1 MRAALQVLRRA
12 PRLRHE
18 STAAAQKTV
27 DDAFLASLEALVT
40 TSQSPDVRKLH
51 GDDESH
57 HAAVP
62 PEVVA
67 FPESTEEVAAILK
80 LCNEQSIAVV
90 PYGAGTSL
98 EGHIQASRGG
108 VCVDVSKLD
117 QMVAEHPED
126 LDCRVQ
132 AGMTRKAVNSAL
144 RHTGLHF
151 PVDPGADATIGGMA
165 ACGASG
171 TTSVRYG
178 TMRENVLGLTAVL
191 ADGTVLETG
200 SRARKS
206 SAGYDVTKLFLGSEG
221 TLGVITEVALRL
233 HPVPM
238 CVEAATARF
247 DSLEEAAD
255 AVQALLLHGVSVARC
270 ELLDATAIDAFN
282 ALSKRNEES
291 CPSLFLEFNGPT
303 SEAVAAHTELALEL
317 CADCGGRDIRRSQ
330 DETER
335 DELWKA
341 RHELYYASCALK
353 TNGRAIVTDACVPVS
368 QLPGL
373 IQATSRDVKEN
384 NVVGPC
390 FGHAGDGN
398 FHCILVY
405 NDDDDEDYLER
416 LKQVNA
422 NLIERTL
429 AAGGTCTGGERGVGS
444 EKGLVGAVDL
454 AAIDTVTLDPSCA
467 STPAGRRPGQGADW
481 RPWRQMPATA
491 TFVLSRLQAAGP
503 LLPPTLLRF
512 FFVTIYYRYQLA
524 RAPAASGNQSPPRLR
539 LLRLLGRGLVP
550 TQTVLRRA
558 RVALEAL
565 DAREPD
571 RVLDRDLC
579 FFFIIHTHP
588 RADAQEV
595 VDT

>member
-12 PRLRHE
+12 PRLRHQ

-27 DDAFLASLEALVT
+27 DDAFLASLEALAT

-178 TMRENVLGLTAVL
+178 TMRDTVLGLTAVL

-206 SAGYDVTKLFLGSEG
+206 SAGYDLTKLFLGSEG

-282 ALSKRNEES
+282 AFSKRNEES

-368 QLPGL
+368 QLPYL

-429 AAGGTCTGGERGVGS
+429 AAGGTCTGEHGVGS
-444 EKGLVGAVDL
+444 GKKAYLLREKGA
-454 AAIDTVTLDPSCA
+454 AAIDAMRSIKAALDPR
-467 STPAGRRPGQGADW
+467 GVMNPGKVFD
-481 RPWRQMPATA
+481 
-491 TFVLSRLQAAGP
+491 
-503 LLPPTLLRF
+503 
-512 FFVTIYYRYQLA
+512 
-524 RAPAASGNQSPPRLR
+524 
-539 LLRLLGRGLVP
+539 
-550 TQTVLRRA
+550 
-558 RVALEAL
+558 
-565 DAREPD
+565 
-571 RVLDRDLC
+571 
-579 FFFIIHTHP
+579 
-588 RADAQEV
+588 
-595 VDT
+595 

>member
-1 MRAALQVLRRA
+1 M
-12 PRLRHE
+12 
-18 STAAAQKTV
+18 
-27 DDAFLASLEALVT
+27 
-40 TSQSPDVRKLH
+40 
-51 GDDESH
+51 
-57 HAAVP
+57 
-62 PEVVA
+62 
-67 FPESTEEVAAILK
+67 
-80 LCNEQSIAVV
+80 
-90 PYGAGTSL
+90 
-98 EGHIQASRGG
+98 
-108 VCVDVSKLD
+108 
-117 QMVAEHPED
+117 
-126 LDCRVQ
+126 
-132 AGMTRKAVNSAL
+132 

-178 TMRENVLGLTAVL
+178 TMRDNVLGLTVVL

-206 SAGYDVTKLFLGSEG
+206 SAGYDLTKLFLGSEG

-282 ALSKRNEES
+282 AFSKRNEES

-390 FGHAGDGN
+390 VEIK
-398 FHCILVY
+398 ILRRV
-405 NDDDDEDYLER
+405 
-416 LKQVNA
+416 
-422 NLIERTL
+422 
-429 AAGGTCTGGERGVGS
+429 
-444 EKGLVGAVDL
+444 VDL
-454 AAIDTVTLDPSCA
+454 HAID
-467 STPAGRRPGQGADW
+467 
-481 RPWRQMPATA
+481 ATY
-491 TFVLSRLQAAGP
+491 TR
-503 LLPPTLLRF
+503 
-512 FFVTIYYRYQLA
+512 
-524 RAPAASGNQSPPRLR
+524 
-539 LLRLLGRGLVP
+539 
-550 TQTVLRRA
+550 
-558 RVALEAL
+558 
-565 DAREPD
+565 
-571 RVLDRDLC
+571 
-579 FFFIIHTHP
+579 HTG
-588 RADAQEV
+588 
-595 VDT
+595 